1 MTRKP
6 RIVEQAAVRFR
17 GVAEVARRC
26 GVSHSHISAVLHG
39 RREAS
44 PSLSRRLARLGID
57 AAAFAPAK

>member
-1 MTRKP
+1 MTKKP
-6 RIVEQAAVRFR
+6 MIEERAAVRFR

-44 PSLSRRLARLGID
+44 PSLCRRLARLGINV
-57 AAAFAPAK
+57 AAYASAK

>member
-1 MTRKP
+1 MPRKP
-6 RIVEQAAVRFR
+6 MIEECAAVRFR

-44 PSLSRRLARLGID
+44 PSLCRRLARLGVSVPGK
-57 AAAFAPAK
+57 AVAQ